1 MKNTGID
8 MLNGP
13 LFGKIVKF
21 AIPILI
27 TTIVQQLFTSA
38 DTAIIG
44 RFGESGALAAV
55 GTNSEIVAMLVSLS
69 AGLSIGSNV
78 LVSRYIGM
86 GRNDKLE
93 AAVSTSMLSSLILG
107 IVLSSA
113 GFFAAAPLLKLINT
127 PQNIIYNAVK
137 YLRVYCLSIP
147 FLLVYDFASAVE
159 MMIGICLVRI
169 VWVFTVFK
177 SINTLK
183 ILYRVFPIT
192 WVITSVVV
200 GVSFCII
207 WKKAKKTVAN

>member
-93 AAVSTSMLSSLILG
+93 AAVSTSM
-107 IVLSSA
+107 LSSA